1 MTSRII
7 RSLAESISDWDGK
20 SKLKKLRKFIAT
32 YCPEVLDD
40 MEIMTGITENWRVG
54 SAQHAAEWVVG
65 RYHIHFEEA
74 KCGGKGNDRKIVI
87 PRQQRDG

>member
-40 MEIMTGITENWRVG
+40 MEIMTGITENW
-54 SAQHAAEWVVG
+54 
-65 RYHIHFEEA
+65 
-74 KCGGKGNDRKIVI
+74 
-87 PRQQRDG
+87 